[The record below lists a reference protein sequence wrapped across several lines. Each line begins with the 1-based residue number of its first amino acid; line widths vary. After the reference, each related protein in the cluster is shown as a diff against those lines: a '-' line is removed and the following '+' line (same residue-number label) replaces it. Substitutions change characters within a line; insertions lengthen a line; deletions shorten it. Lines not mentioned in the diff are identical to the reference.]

1 MTSNKV
7 LPGEQPN
14 ELNNNACDHP
24 PCQPQVV
31 TLPPPD
37 GGPGTKATRKA
48 RNRRGRSD
56 AIDHKLFCF
65 SHCKR
70 GRAQSESMV
79 QCHACQTWAHYEC
92 LGEGEDD
99 IVGIWTCNACRKM
112 PTMVMELIRMVAK
125 LQESVSEMRDTNA
138 QLVGMLSD
146 QQSELHRLREDFN
159 ERLPVDT
166 ANTHAE
172 TTIDSPPKLT
182 SLLVGNSLLR
192 NVQHPVTND
201 GSDDSVQSKSGAT
214 LADLTNTLE
223 KHTDV
228 TNVIIVGG
236 TREVH
241 NETTTLDEI
250 NDGFSRMID
259 TAKTAA
265 NTVYVC
271 SVLSTSANKNDERR
285 ERVNEM
291 IRATCEVKNAKFI
304 NNDLNFTYRDG
315 SCDEAAFAKTA
326 YTSRRM
332 DSLNYCRTFHYLNG
346 NRLQRQDR
354 GKTDRPIVKGR
365 RRKERRATLAVTG
378 RTLTSILPLRHVG
391 QRAATTLQNRHG
403 TPLASAEN
411 AARRTTSRRSADTT
425 LP

>member
-14 ELNNNACDHP
+14 EMNNNACDHS

-56 AIDHKLFCF
+56 AIEHKLYCF
-65 SHCKR
+65 PDCKR

-92 LGEGEDD
+92 IDEGEDD

-112 PTMVMELIRMVAK
+112 PTMVMELIGMVAK
-125 LQESVSEMRDTNA
+125 LQESESEMRDTNA

-146 QQSELHRLREDFN
+146 QQSELHHLREDFN

-172 TTIDSPPKLT
+172 TTIESPPKPT
-182 SLLVGNSLLR
+182 TLLVVNSLLR
-192 NVQHPVTND
+192 NVQHPVAND
-201 GSDDSVQSKSGAT
+201 GSDVSVQSKSGAT
-214 LADLTNTLE
+214 LADLTDMLE

-228 TNVIIVGG
+228 ANVIIVGG

-259 TAKTAA
+259 TAKTAT

-271 SVLSTSANKNDERR
+271 SVLPTSANKNDERR
-285 ERVNEM
+285 ERANEM

-304 NNDLNFTYRDG
+304 NNDLNFTYLATRRR
-315 SCDEAAFAKTA
+315 SSKTA

-332 DSLNYCRTFHYLNG
+332 DSINYCRTFHYLNG
-346 NRLQRQDR
+346 NSLQLQDR

-378 RTLTSILPLRHVG
+378 RTLTGLLQARHVG